1 MIRCILAVFAKE
13 CKLSDAFFTKGLYLV
28 ATPIGNLGDISAR
41 AVDVLKS
48 ADTIAC
54 EDTRNTQKLLT
65 LLGIAGKKLTAYH
78 NFNAEK
84 ACPKILER
92 LRNNEMVALVSDA
105 GMPLVSDPGYKLVQ
119 ECIDNG
125 IYVTSVPGACAFL
138 TALQLSGLPSHRFLF
153 NGFLPPKTTARKKE
167 LEILANVPAT
177 LIFYES
183 PQRLAET
190 LADMADVLGNRQAAV
205 VREITKKFE
214 QTVRGTLSG
223 LIDGYRQNGWPKG
236 EIVIVVAPPAEEKA
250 APADIDAVIKQAL
263 ETMTVKDAA
272 AFAAQQTGAPKKD
285 VYKRA
290 LELKNG
296 QA

>member
-1 MIRCILAVFAKE
+1 MSETTFI
-13 CKLSDAFFTKGLYLV
+13 KGLYLV

-48 ADTIAC
+48 ADLIAC

-65 LLGIAGKKLTAYH
+65 LLGIGGKKLTAYH

-84 ACPKILER
+84 ACPKILEH
-92 LRNNEMVALVSDA
+92 LQNGEMIALVSDA
-105 GMPLVSDPGYKLVQ
+105 GTPLVSDPGYKLVRK
-119 ECIDNG
+119 CVDNG

-153 NGFLPPKTTARKKE
+153 QGFLPPKTTARKKE
-167 LEILANVPAT
+167 LTELSRVPAT

-183 PQRLAET
+183 PQRLEET
-190 LADMADVLGNRQAAV
+190 LTDMLEILGNRFAAV

-214 QTVRGTLSG
+214 QTVRGTFTDL
-223 LIDGYRQNGWPKG
+223 LDGYAQNGYPKG
-236 EIVIVVAPPAEEKA
+236 EIVIVVEPPATEKA
-250 APADIDAVIKQAL
+250 APVEIDALLNQAL
-263 ETMTVKDAA
+263 LTMRVKDAA
-272 AFAAQQTGAPKKD
+272 AFVAEQTGESKKKL
-285 VYKRA
+285 YQRA
-290 LELKNG
+290 LDLQNE

>member
-1 MIRCILAVFAKE
+1 MSETTFI
-13 CKLSDAFFTKGLYLV
+13 KGLYLV

-48 ADTIAC
+48 ADLIAC

-65 LLGIAGKKLTAYH
+65 LLGIGGKKLTAYH

-84 ACPKILER
+84 ACPKILEH
-92 LRNNEMVALVSDA
+92 LQNDEMIALVSDA
-105 GMPLVSDPGYKLVQ
+105 GTPLVSDPGYKLVRK
-119 ECIDNG
+119 CVDNG

-153 NGFLPPKTTARKKE
+153 QGFLPPKTTARKKE
-167 LEILANVPAT
+167 LTELSRVPAT

-183 PQRLAET
+183 PQRLEET
-190 LADMADVLGNRQAAV
+190 LTDMLEILGNRFAAV

-214 QTVRGTLSG
+214 QTVRGTFTDL
-223 LIDGYRQNGWPKG
+223 LDGYAQNGYPKG
-236 EIVIVVAPPAEEKA
+236 EIVIVVEPPATEKA
-250 APADIDAVIKQAL
+250 APVEIDALLKQAL
-263 ETMTVKDAA
+263 LTMRVKDAA
-272 AFAAQQTGAPKKD
+272 AFVAEQTGESKKD
-285 VYKRA
+285 LYQRA
-290 LELKNG
+290 LDLQNE

>member
-1 MIRCILAVFAKE
+1 MSETTFI
-13 CKLSDAFFTKGLYLV
+13 KGLYLV

-48 ADTIAC
+48 ADLIAC

-65 LLGIAGKKLTAYH
+65 LLGIGGKKLTAYH

-84 ACPKILER
+84 ACPKILEH
-92 LRNNEMVALVSDA
+92 LQNDEMIALVSDA
-105 GMPLVSDPGYKLVQ
+105 GTPLVSDPGYKLVRK
-119 ECIDNG
+119 CVDNG

-153 NGFLPPKTTARKKE
+153 QGFLPPKTTARKKE
-167 LEILANVPAT
+167 LTELSRVPAT

-183 PQRLAET
+183 PQRLEET
-190 LADMADVLGNRQAAV
+190 LTDMLEILGNRFAAV

-214 QTVRGTLSG
+214 QTVRGTFTDL
-223 LIDGYRQNGWPKG
+223 LDGYAQNGYPKG
-236 EIVIVVAPPAEEKA
+236 EIVIVVEPPATEKA
-250 APADIDAVIKQAL
+250 APVEIDALLNQAL
-263 ETMTVKDAA
+263 LTMRVKDAA
-272 AFAAQQTGAPKKD
+272 AFVAEQTGESKKNL
-285 VYKRA
+285 YQRA
-290 LELKNG
+290 LDLQNE

>member
-1 MIRCILAVFAKE
+1 MSETTFI
-13 CKLSDAFFTKGLYLV
+13 KGLYLV

-48 ADTIAC
+48 ADRIAC

-65 LLGIAGKKLTAYH
+65 LLGIGGKKLTAYH

-84 ACPKILER
+84 ACPKILEH
-92 LRNNEMVALVSDA
+92 LQNDEMIALVSDA
-105 GMPLVSDPGYKLVQ
+105 GTPLVSDPGYKLVRK
-119 ECIDNG
+119 CVDNG

-153 NGFLPPKTTARKKE
+153 QGFLPPKTTARKKE
-167 LEILANVPAT
+167 LTELSRVPAT

-183 PQRLAET
+183 PQRLEET
-190 LADMADVLGNRQAAV
+190 LTDMLEILGNRFAAV

-214 QTVRGTLSG
+214 QTVRGTFTDL
-223 LIDGYRQNGWPKG
+223 LDGYAQNGYPKG
-236 EIVIVVAPPAEEKA
+236 EIVIVVEPPATEKA
-250 APADIDAVIKQAL
+250 APVEIDALLNQAL
-263 ETMTVKDAA
+263 LTMRVKDAA
-272 AFAAQQTGAPKKD
+272 AFVAEQTGESKKKL
-285 VYKRA
+285 YQRA
-290 LELKNG
+290 LDLQNE

>member
-1 MIRCILAVFAKE
+1 MSETTFI
-13 CKLSDAFFTKGLYLV
+13 KGLYLV

-48 ADTIAC
+48 ADLIAC

-65 LLGIAGKKLTAYH
+65 LLGIGGKKLTAYH

-84 ACPKILER
+84 ACPKILEH
-92 LRNNEMVALVSDA
+92 LQNGEMIALVSDA
-105 GMPLVSDPGYKLVQ
+105 GTPLVSDPGYKLVRK
-119 ECIDNG
+119 CVDNG

-153 NGFLPPKTTARKKE
+153 QGFLPPKTTARKKE
-167 LEILANVPAT
+167 LTELSRVPAT

-183 PQRLAET
+183 PQRLEET
-190 LADMADVLGNRQAAV
+190 LTDMLEILGNRFAAV

-214 QTVRGTLSG
+214 QTVRGTFTDL
-223 LIDGYRQNGWPKG
+223 LDGYAQNGYPKG
-236 EIVIVVAPPAEEKA
+236 EIVIVVEPPATEKA
-250 APADIDAVIKQAL
+250 DPVEIDALLNQAL
-263 ETMTVKDAA
+263 LTMRVKDAA
-272 AFAAQQTGAPKKD
+272 AFVAEQTGESKKD
-285 VYKRA
+285 LYQRA
-290 LELKNG
+290 LDLQNE

>member
-1 MIRCILAVFAKE
+1 MSETTFI
-13 CKLSDAFFTKGLYLV
+13 KGLYLV

-48 ADTIAC
+48 ADLIAC

-65 LLGIAGKKLTAYH
+65 LLGIGGKKLTAYH

-84 ACPKILER
+84 ACPKILEH
-92 LRNNEMVALVSDA
+92 LQNDEMIALVSDA
-105 GMPLVSDPGYKLVQ
+105 GTPLVSDPGYKLVRK
-119 ECIDNG
+119 CVDNG

-153 NGFLPPKTTARKKE
+153 QGFLPPKTTARKKE
-167 LEILANVPAT
+167 LTELSRVPAT

-183 PQRLAET
+183 PQRLEET
-190 LADMADVLGNRQAAV
+190 LTDMLEILGNRFAAV

-214 QTVRGTLSG
+214 QTVRGTFTDL
-223 LIDGYRQNGWPKG
+223 LDGYAQNGYPKG
-236 EIVIVVAPPAEEKA
+236 EIVIVVEPPATEKA
-250 APADIDAVIKQAL
+250 APVEIDALLNQAL
-263 ETMTVKDAA
+263 LTMRVKDAA
-272 AFAAQQTGAPKKD
+272 AFVAEQTGESKKKL
-285 VYKRA
+285 YQRA
-290 LELKNG
+290 LDLQNE

>member
-1 MIRCILAVFAKE
+1 MSETTFI
-13 CKLSDAFFTKGLYLV
+13 KGLYLV

-48 ADTIAC
+48 ADLIAC

-65 LLGIAGKKLTAYH
+65 LLGIGGKKLTAYH

-84 ACPKILER
+84 ACPKILEH
-92 LRNNEMVALVSDA
+92 LQNDEMIALVSDA
-105 GMPLVSDPGYKLVQ
+105 GTPLVSDPGYKLVRK
-119 ECIDNG
+119 CVDNG

-153 NGFLPPKTTARKKE
+153 QGFLPPKTTARKKE
-167 LEILANVPAT
+167 LTELSRVPAT

-183 PQRLAET
+183 PQRLEET
-190 LADMADVLGNRQAAV
+190 LTDMLEILGNRFAAV

-214 QTVRGTLSG
+214 QTVRGTFTDL
-223 LIDGYRQNGWPKG
+223 LNGYAQNGYPKG
-236 EIVIVVAPPAEEKA
+236 EIVIVVEPPATEKA
-250 APADIDAVIKQAL
+250 DPVEIDALLNQAL
-263 ETMTVKDAA
+263 LTMRVKDAA
-272 AFAAQQTGAPKKD
+272 AFVAEQTGESKKNL
-285 VYKRA
+285 YQRA
-290 LELKNG
+290 LDLQNE

>member
-1 MIRCILAVFAKE
+1 MSETTFI
-13 CKLSDAFFTKGLYLV
+13 KGLYLV

-48 ADTIAC
+48 ADLIAC

-65 LLGIAGKKLTAYH
+65 LLGIGGKKLTAYH

-84 ACPKILER
+84 ACPKILEH
-92 LRNNEMVALVSDA
+92 LQNDEMIALVSDA
-105 GMPLVSDPGYKLVQ
+105 GTPLVSDPGYKLVRK
-119 ECIDNG
+119 CVDNG

-153 NGFLPPKTTARKKE
+153 QGFLPPKTTARKKE
-167 LEILANVPAT
+167 LTELSRVPAT

-183 PQRLAET
+183 PQRLEET
-190 LADMADVLGNRQAAV
+190 LTDMLEILGNRFAAV

-214 QTVRGTLSG
+214 QTVRGTFTDL
-223 LIDGYRQNGWPKG
+223 LDGYAQNGYPKG
-236 EIVIVVAPPAEEKA
+236 EIVIVVEPPAMEKA
-250 APADIDAVIKQAL
+250 APVEIDALLNQAL
-263 ETMTVKDAA
+263 LTMRVKDAA
-272 AFAAQQTGAPKKD
+272 AFVAEQTGESKKNL
-285 VYKRA
+285 YQRA
-290 LELKNG
+290 LDLQNE

>member
-1 MIRCILAVFAKE
+1 MSETTFI
-13 CKLSDAFFTKGLYLV
+13 KGLYLV

-48 ADTIAC
+48 ADLIAC

-65 LLGIAGKKLTAYH
+65 LLGIGGKKLTAYH

-84 ACPKILER
+84 ACPKILEH
-92 LRNNEMVALVSDA
+92 LQNDEMIALVSDA
-105 GMPLVSDPGYKLVQ
+105 GTPLVSDPGYKLVRK
-119 ECIDNG
+119 CVDNG

-153 NGFLPPKTTARKKE
+153 QGFLPSKTTARKKE
-167 LEILANVPAT
+167 LTELSRVPAT

-183 PQRLAET
+183 PQRLEET
-190 LADMADVLGNRQAAV
+190 LTDMLEILGNRFAAV

-214 QTVRGTLSG
+214 QTVCGTFTDL
-223 LIDGYRQNGWPKG
+223 LDGYAQNGYPKG
-236 EIVIVVAPPAEEKA
+236 EIVIVVEPPATEKA
-250 APADIDAVIKQAL
+250 DPVEIDALLNQAL
-263 ETMTVKDAA
+263 LTMRVKDAA
-272 AFAAQQTGAPKKD
+272 AFVAEQTGESKKD
-285 VYKRA
+285 LYQRA
-290 LELKNG
+290 LDLQNE

>member
-1 MIRCILAVFAKE
+1 MSETTFI
-13 CKLSDAFFTKGLYLV
+13 KGLYLV

-48 ADTIAC
+48 ADLIAC

-65 LLGIAGKKLTAYH
+65 LLGIGGKKLTAYH

-84 ACPKILER
+84 ACPKILEH
-92 LRNNEMVALVSDA
+92 LQNDEMIALVSDA
-105 GMPLVSDPGYKLVQ
+105 GTPLVSDPGYKLVRK
-119 ECIDNG
+119 CVDNG

-153 NGFLPPKTTARKKE
+153 QGFLPPKTTARKKE
-167 LEILANVPAT
+167 LTELSRVPAT

-183 PQRLAET
+183 PQRLEET
-190 LADMADVLGNRQAAV
+190 LTDMLEILGNRFAAV

-214 QTVRGTLSG
+214 QTVRGTFTDL
-223 LIDGYRQNGWPKG
+223 LDGYAQNGYPKG
-236 EIVIVVAPPAEEKA
+236 EIVIVVEPPATEKA
-250 APADIDAVIKQAL
+250 APVEIDALLNQAL
-263 ETMTVKDAA
+263 LTMRVKDAV
-272 AFAAQQTGAPKKD
+272 AFVAKQTGESKKNL
-285 VYKRA
+285 YQRA
-290 LELKNG
+290 LDLQNE

>member
-1 MIRCILAVFAKE
+1 MSETTFI
-13 CKLSDAFFTKGLYLV
+13 KGLYLV

-48 ADTIAC
+48 ADLIAC

-65 LLGIAGKKLTAYH
+65 LLGIGGKKLTAYH

-84 ACPKILER
+84 ACPNILEH
-92 LRNNEMVALVSDA
+92 LQNGEMIALVSDA
-105 GMPLVSDPGYKLVQ
+105 GTPLVSDPGYKLVRK
-119 ECIDNG
+119 CVDNG

-153 NGFLPPKTTARKKE
+153 QGFLPPKTTARKKE
-167 LEILANVPAT
+167 LTELSRVPAT

-183 PQRLAET
+183 PQRLEET
-190 LADMADVLGNRQAAV
+190 LTDMLEILGNRFAAV

-214 QTVRGTLSG
+214 QTVRGTFTDL
-223 LIDGYRQNGWPKG
+223 LDGYAQNGYPKG
-236 EIVIVVAPPAEEKA
+236 EIVIVVEPPATEKA
-250 APADIDAVIKQAL
+250 APVEIDALLNQAL
-263 ETMTVKDAA
+263 LTMRVKDAA
-272 AFAAQQTGAPKKD
+272 AFVAEQTGESKKNL
-285 VYKRA
+285 YQRA
-290 LELKNG
+290 LDLQNE

>member
-1 MIRCILAVFAKE
+1 MSETTFI
-13 CKLSDAFFTKGLYLV
+13 KGLYLV

-48 ADTIAC
+48 ADLIAC

-65 LLGIAGKKLTAYH
+65 LLGIGGKKLTAYH

-84 ACPKILER
+84 ACPKILEH
-92 LRNNEMVALVSDA
+92 LQNDEMIALVSDA
-105 GMPLVSDPGYKLVQ
+105 GTPLVSDPGYKLVRK
-119 ECIDNG
+119 CVDNG

-153 NGFLPPKTTARKKE
+153 QGFLPPKTTARKKE
-167 LEILANVPAT
+167 LTELSRVPAT

-183 PQRLAET
+183 PQRLEET
-190 LADMADVLGNRQAAV
+190 MTDMLEILGNRFVAV

-214 QTVRGTLSG
+214 QTVRGTFTDL
-223 LIDGYRQNGWPKG
+223 LDGYAQNGYPKG
-236 EIVIVVAPPAEEKA
+236 EIVIVVEPPATEKA
-250 APADIDAVIKQAL
+250 APVEIDALLNQAL
-263 ETMTVKDAA
+263 LTMRVKDAA
-272 AFAAQQTGAPKKD
+272 AFVAEQTGESKKNL
-285 VYKRA
+285 YQRA
-290 LELKNG
+290 LDLQNE

>member
-1 MIRCILAVFAKE
+1 MSETTFI
-13 CKLSDAFFTKGLYLV
+13 KGLYLV

-48 ADTIAC
+48 ADLIAC

-65 LLGIAGKKLTAYH
+65 LLGIGGKKLTAYH

-84 ACPKILER
+84 VCPKILEH
-92 LRNNEMVALVSDA
+92 LQNDEMIALVSDA
-105 GMPLVSDPGYKLVQ
+105 GTPLVSDPGYKLVRK
-119 ECIDNG
+119 CVDNG

-153 NGFLPPKTTARKKE
+153 QGFLPPKTTARKKE
-167 LEILANVPAT
+167 LTELSRVPAT

-183 PQRLAET
+183 PQRLEET
-190 LADMADVLGNRQAAV
+190 LTDMLEILGNRFAAV

-214 QTVRGTLSG
+214 QTVRGTFTDL
-223 LIDGYRQNGWPKG
+223 LDGYAQNGYPKG
-236 EIVIVVAPPAEEKA
+236 EIVIVVEPPATEKA
-250 APADIDAVIKQAL
+250 APVEIDALLKQAL
-263 ETMTVKDAA
+263 LTMRVKDAA
-272 AFAAQQTGAPKKD
+272 AFVAEQTGESKKNL
-285 VYKRA
+285 YQRA
-290 LELKNG
+290 LDLQNE

>member
-1 MIRCILAVFAKE
+1 MSETTFI
-13 CKLSDAFFTKGLYLV
+13 KGLYLV

-48 ADTIAC
+48 ADLIAC

-65 LLGIAGKKLTAYH
+65 LLGIGGKKLTAYH

-84 ACPKILER
+84 ACPKILEH
-92 LRNNEMVALVSDA
+92 LQNDEMIALVSDA
-105 GMPLVSDPGYKLVQ
+105 GTPLVSDPGYKLVRK
-119 ECIDNG
+119 CVDNG

-153 NGFLPPKTTARKKE
+153 QGFLPPKTTARKKE
-167 LEILANVPAT
+167 LTELSRVPAT

-183 PQRLAET
+183 PQRLEET
-190 LADMADVLGNRQAAV
+190 LTDMLEILGNRFAAV

-214 QTVRGTLSG
+214 QTVRGTFTDL
-223 LIDGYRQNGWPKG
+223 LDGYAQNGYPKG
-236 EIVIVVAPPAEEKA
+236 EIVIVVEPPATEKA
-250 APADIDAVIKQAL
+250 DPVEIDALLNQAL
-263 ETMTVKDAA
+263 LTMRVKDAA
-272 AFAAQQTGAPKKD
+272 AFVAEQTGESKKNL
-285 VYKRA
+285 YQRA
-290 LELKNG
+290 LDLQNE

>member
-1 MIRCILAVFAKE
+1 MSETTFI
-13 CKLSDAFFTKGLYLV
+13 KGLYLV

-48 ADTIAC
+48 ADLIAC

-65 LLGIAGKKLTAYH
+65 LLGIGGKKLTAYH

-84 ACPKILER
+84 ACPKILEH
-92 LRNNEMVALVSDA
+92 LQNGEMIALVSDA
-105 GMPLVSDPGYKLVQ
+105 GTPLVSDPGYKLVRK
-119 ECIDNG
+119 CVDNG

-153 NGFLPPKTTARKKE
+153 QGFLPPKTTARKKE
-167 LEILANVPAT
+167 LTELSRVPAT

-183 PQRLAET
+183 PQRLEET
-190 LADMADVLGNRQAAV
+190 LTDMLEILGNRFAAV

-214 QTVRGTLSG
+214 QTVRGTFTDL
-223 LIDGYRQNGWPKG
+223 LDGYAQNGYPKG
-236 EIVIVVAPPAEEKA
+236 EIVIVVEPPATEKA
-250 APADIDAVIKQAL
+250 APVEIDALLNQAL
-263 ETMTVKDAA
+263 LTMRVKDAA
-272 AFAAQQTGAPKKD
+272 AFVAEQTGESKKNL
-285 VYKRA
+285 YQRA
-290 LELKNG
+290 LDLQNE

>member
-1 MIRCILAVFAKE
+1 MSETTFI
-13 CKLSDAFFTKGLYLV
+13 KGLYLV

-48 ADTIAC
+48 ADLIAC

-65 LLGIAGKKLTAYH
+65 LLGIGGKKLTAYH

-84 ACPKILER
+84 ACPKILEH
-92 LRNNEMVALVSDA
+92 LQNDEMIALVSDA
-105 GMPLVSDPGYKLVQ
+105 GTPLVSDPGYKLVRK
-119 ECIDNG
+119 CVDNG

-153 NGFLPPKTTARKKE
+153 QGFLPPKTTARKKE
-167 LEILANVPAT
+167 LTELSRVPAT

-183 PQRLAET
+183 PQRLEET
-190 LADMADVLGNRQAAV
+190 LTDMLEILGNRFAAV

-214 QTVRGTLSG
+214 QTVRGTFTDL
-223 LIDGYRQNGWPKG
+223 LDGYAQNGYPKG
-236 EIVIVVAPPAEEKA
+236 EIVIVVEPPATEKA
-250 APADIDAVIKQAL
+250 APVEIDAMLNQAL
-263 ETMTVKDAA
+263 LTMRVKDAA
-272 AFAAQQTGAPKKD
+272 AFVAEQTGESKKNL
-285 VYKRA
+285 YQRA
-290 LELKNG
+290 LDLQNE

>member
-1 MIRCILAVFAKE
+1 MSETTFI
-13 CKLSDAFFTKGLYLV
+13 KGLYLV

-48 ADTIAC
+48 ADLIAC

-65 LLGIAGKKLTAYH
+65 LLGIGGKKLTAYH

-84 ACPKILER
+84 ACPKILEH
-92 LRNNEMVALVSDA
+92 LQNDEMIALVSDA
-105 GMPLVSDPGYKLVQ
+105 GTPLVSDPGYKLVRK
-119 ECIDNG
+119 CVDNG

-153 NGFLPPKTTARKKE
+153 QGFLPPKTTARKKE
-167 LEILANVPAT
+167 LTELSRVPAT

-183 PQRLAET
+183 PQRLGET
-190 LADMADVLGNRQAAV
+190 LTDMLEILGNRFAAV

-214 QTVRGTLSG
+214 QTARGTFTDL
-223 LIDGYRQNGWPKG
+223 LDGYAQNGYPKG
-236 EIVIVVAPPAEEKA
+236 EIVIVVEPPATEKA
-250 APADIDAVIKQAL
+250 APVEIDALLNQAL
-263 ETMTVKDAA
+263 LTMRVKDAA
-272 AFAAQQTGAPKKD
+272 AFVAEQTGESKKNL
-285 VYKRA
+285 YQRA
-290 LELKNG
+290 LDLQNE

>member
-1 MIRCILAVFAKE
+1 MSETTFI
-13 CKLSDAFFTKGLYLV
+13 KGLYLV

-48 ADTIAC
+48 ADLIAC

-65 LLGIAGKKLTAYH
+65 LLGIGGKKLTAYH

-84 ACPKILER
+84 ACPKILEH
-92 LRNNEMVALVSDA
+92 LQNDEMIALVSDA
-105 GMPLVSDPGYKLVQ
+105 GTPLVSDPGYKLVQ
-119 ECIDNG
+119 KCVDNG

-153 NGFLPPKTTARKKE
+153 QGFLPPKTTARKKE
-167 LEILANVPAT
+167 LTELSHVPAT

-183 PQRLAET
+183 PQRLEET
-190 LADMADVLGNRQAAV
+190 LTDMLEILGNRFAAV

-214 QTVRGTLSG
+214 QTVRGTFTDL
-223 LIDGYRQNGWPKG
+223 LDGYAQNGYPKG
-236 EIVIVVAPPAEEKA
+236 EIVIVVEPPATEKA
-250 APADIDAVIKQAL
+250 APVEIDALLNQAL
-263 ETMTVKDAA
+263 LTMRVKDAA
-272 AFAAQQTGAPKKD
+272 AFVAEQTGESKKNL
-285 VYKRA
+285 YQRA
-290 LELKNG
+290 LDLQNE

>member
-1 MIRCILAVFAKE
+1 MSETTFI
-13 CKLSDAFFTKGLYLV
+13 KGLYLV

-48 ADTIAC
+48 ADLIAC

-65 LLGIAGKKLTAYH
+65 LLGIGGKKLTAYH

-84 ACPKILER
+84 ACPTILEH
-92 LRNNEMVALVSDA
+92 LQNDEMIALVSDA
-105 GMPLVSDPGYKLVQ
+105 GTPLVSDPGYKLVRK
-119 ECIDNG
+119 CVDNG

-153 NGFLPPKTTARKKE
+153 QGFLPPKTTARKKE
-167 LEILANVPAT
+167 LTELSHVPAT

-183 PQRLAET
+183 PQRLEET
-190 LADMADVLGNRQAAV
+190 LTDMLEILGNRFAAV

-214 QTVRGTLSG
+214 QTVRGTFTDL
-223 LIDGYRQNGWPKG
+223 LDGYAQNGYPKG
-236 EIVIVVAPPAEEKA
+236 EIVIVVEPPATEKA
-250 APADIDAVIKQAL
+250 APVEIDALLNQAL
-263 ETMTVKDAA
+263 LTMRVKDAA
-272 AFAAQQTGAPKKD
+272 AFVAEQTGESKKNL
-285 VYKRA
+285 YQRA
-290 LELKNG
+290 LDLQNE